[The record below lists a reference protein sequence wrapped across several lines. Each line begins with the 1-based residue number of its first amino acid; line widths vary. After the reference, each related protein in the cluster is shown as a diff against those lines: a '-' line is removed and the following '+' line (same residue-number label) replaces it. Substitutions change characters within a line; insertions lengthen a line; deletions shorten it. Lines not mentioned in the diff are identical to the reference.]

1 MPLFLGDVFKEWEMA
16 EITAGMVKDLREATG
31 LGMMDCK
38 KALVETNGDFK
49 AAEELLRIKSGVKAS
64 KAASRVAAEGLVS
77 AFISADGKVG
87 ALVEVNCETDFMA
100 KNDHFVEFANNVAQA
115 VAQNNPGDSEA
126 LSSAVFSNG
135 ESVEDARKSLI
146 MKLGENVSV
155 RRFVRYNT
163 TGKVAAYLHGSKI
176 GVLLDISGGD
186 DALAKDLTMH
196 IAASKPICVSKDQ
209 VPQELLDTERKVYT
223 AQAAES
229 GKPANIVEKMVD
241 GRIAKYLAEVTLLGQ
256 PFVKDPDTL
265 VEKLLSKHG
274 AKVNAFQMFV
284 VGEGI
289 EKVVVDYAAEVAAA
303 AKV

>member
-1 MPLFLGDVFKEWEMA
+1 MA
-16 EITAGMVKDLREATG
+16 EITAGMVKNLREATG

-38 KALVETNGDFK
+38 KALVETDGDFQ
-49 AAEELLRIKSGVKAS
+49 AAEELLRIKSGAKAS

-77 AFISADGKVG
+77 AFISADGKIG

-100 KNDHFVEFANNVAQA
+100 KNDGFIAFAGNVAQA
-115 VAQNNPGDSEA
+115 IAQSDPSDVAA
-126 LSSAVFSNG
+126 LSSAALTEG
-135 ESVEDARKSLI
+135 GSVEDVRKALI
-146 MKLGENVSV
+146 MKLGENISV
-155 RRFVRYNT
+155 RRFVRYST
-163 TGKVAAYLHGSKI
+163 QGKVVAYLHGSRI
-176 GVLLDISGGD
+176 GVLLDINGGND
-186 DALAKDLTMH
+186 TLGKDLAMH
-196 IAASKPICVSKDQ
+196 IAASKPICVSKEQ
-209 VPQELLDTERKVYT
+209 VSQELLDTERKVYT

-256 PFVKDPDTL
+256 PFVKDPDTT
-265 VEKLLSKHG
+265 VEKLLSTHG
-274 AKVNAFQMFV
+274 AQVNAFTMFV